1 MGGLSLRTEL
11 PLSNN
16 PPQYRQKSSLSG
28 QCQPKRGATKHPYIE
43 SWNVIARLS
52 LFPLTHF
59 HFLISYSE
67 TGSLNIMTGSLL
79 DTTWI
84 WHPEWQDSAS
94 DSAGAFVHFRK
105 PFAVPE
111 ALPTTPVVL
120 QVTADTKYRMHINGH
135 LAHVGPVKGDAHMW
149 FYDEVDIAP
158 FLQPGV
164 NNIGIH
170 VLRLYHGT
178 AYGTSFPRMAIPGL
192 FVRMPD
198 ITARE
203 TFQLQS
209 DDSWLTALD
218 LSRKLPT
225 HQKEDDFLH
234 IYEDVISSSTADLQ
248 WVPAKCLKLPK
259 SHGLGPPWRLVPRM
273 IPEATLAR
281 TTFKT
286 VHNVRSTNSKQS
298 WEALLTTSLDNRS
311 GDHEKKGIRLPAG
324 TSHHIELEAPHHLAA
339 FLSFRFL
346 RPHKGGSSLTIR
358 YSECYEDE
366 PTFVPYIRCKGDRC
380 DTSKKL
386 LGPEDR
392 YVLSGAQGAKAAEV
406 LQYARDASLEE
417 TYTPFHFRTFRFLT
431 LIIQVAED
439 EDLVFAG
446 INVDETHYPLD
457 VTATACTTH
466 ELYDDLWNV
475 SIRTLTNCM
484 HDCYEDCPFYEQLQ
498 YAMDTRS
505 SCLFTYAVSGDDRL
519 ARQAL
524 LQLHGTY
531 RAELGLIASRGPAA
545 QVQIIP
551 HFSLFWILTVV
562 DHFEH
567 FGDASF
573 TRQFL
578 SAADGIFE
586 SFERRLNADLG
597 LVAADTSSFW
607 EFVDWTPEWQPRGV
621 PPAAERTGYLT
632 LTSLLYAHTLKR
644 LSTILSDVGRPGLK
658 GEFEGRSV
666 SLIEAVRKHCRV
678 GEVFTDGLA
687 STADRSQDFS
697 QQTQI
702 WAVLSG
708 AVSGDAAR
716 GLLKTCLP
724 VLNPFLGTNDPGPDR
739 ETSFTAPSLAMTFY
753 VFRALSTAGGTL
765 YDDAFHEMWSPWRLQ
780 LAQNLTTW
788 CEDHVTHRSDCHAWG
803 CSPLH
808 ELTVE
813 VAGVRPAEPG
823 WGSVDFRPRTALFP
837 RFDGKVPLGARGV
850 AHVKW
855 KQDDG
860 HGVGTIVSIA
870 MEGPRVEAGGIPVY
884 VTFPDGREERHI
896 GRSLTFKF

>member
-1 MGGLSLRTEL
+1 M
-11 PLSNN
+11 
-16 PPQYRQKSSLSG
+16 
-28 QCQPKRGATKHPYIE
+28 A
-43 SWNVIARLS
+43 
-52 LFPLTHF
+52 
-59 HFLISYSE
+59 
-67 TGSLNIMTGSLL
+67 GSLL
-79 DTTWI
+79 DTTLI

-105 PFAVPE
+105 SFAVPGP
-111 ALPTTPVVL
+111 LPTTPVVL
-120 QVTADTKYRMHINGH
+120 QVTADTKYRMYINGH
-135 LAHVGPVKGDAHMW
+135 FVHAGPVKGDKHMW

-158 FLQPGV
+158 FLQPQPGV

-178 AYGTSFPRMAIPGL
+178 PYGTSFPRMAFPGL
-192 FVRMPD
+192 FVRVPD

-209 DDSWLTALD
+209 DDSWLAALD
-218 LSRKLPT
+218 PSRKLPT

-234 IYEDVISSSTADLQ
+234 IYEAVNSLSPTGLE

-259 SHGLGPPWRLVPRM
+259 SHGLSPPWRLVPRM
-273 IPEATLAR
+273 IPQAR
-281 TTFKT
+281 INPTTFKT
-286 VHNVRSTNSKQS
+286 VHNVRSSISKEKWKKLVANRINDRASGQ
-298 WEALLTTSLDNRS
+298 EETS
-311 GDHEKKGIRLPAG
+311 IRLPAG

-339 FLSFRFL
+339 FLNFRFL
-346 RPHKGGSSLTIR
+346 RPRKGGSSLTVR

-386 LGPEDR
+386 LGPEDQ
-392 YVLSGAQGAKAAEV
+392 YVLSGAQGIKAAEV
-406 LQYARDASLEE
+406 LQYTQNASLEE

-431 LIIQVAED
+431 LIIQVADD

-446 INVDETHYPLD
+446 IDVDETHYPLD
-457 VTATACTTH
+457 VTSTASTAN
-466 ELYDDLWNV
+466 ELYDDLWRV

-505 SCLFTYAVSGDDRL
+505 SCLFTYAASGDDRL

-531 RAELGLIASRGPAA
+531 RAELGLTASRGPAA

-551 HFSLFWILTVV
+551 HFSLFWILAVV

-567 FGDASF
+567 FGDVLF

-578 SAADGIFE
+578 PAADGIFE
-586 SFERRLNADLG
+586 SFQRRINPNLG
-597 LVAADTSSFW
+597 LVSAETSSFW
-607 EFVDWTPEWQPRGV
+607 EFVDWTPEWRPQGV

-632 LTSLLYAHTLKR
+632 FTSLLYAHTLKR
-644 LSTILSDVGRPGLK
+644 LSTILGAVGRSGLK
-658 GEFEGRSV
+658 EEFEVRAA
-666 SLIEAVRKHCRV
+666 SLLEAVRKYCRV
-678 GEVFTDGLA
+678 GDVFTDGLA
-687 STADRSQDFS
+687 LTADRSQDFS

-702 WAVLSG
+702 WAILGG

-716 GLLKTCLP
+716 DLLKTCLP
-724 VLNPFLGTNDPGPDR
+724 VLSQSFTTKEETISTDPDR
-739 ETSFTAPSLAMTFY
+739 KTNFTAPSLAMTFY
-753 VFRALSTAGGTL
+753 VFRALSAVGGTL

-813 VAGVRPAEPG
+813 VAGLRPAEPG
-823 WGSVDFRPRTALFP
+823 WASVAFSPRTALFP
-837 RFDGKVPLGARGV
+837 RFEGKVPLGPRGI

-855 KQDDG
+855 ERTDEDG
-860 HGVGTIVSIA
+860 EGTIVSI
-870 MEGPRVEAGGIPVY
+870 MVEGPRVEAGGVPIF
-884 VTFPDGREERHI
+884 VTFPDGHEEKHVGHNLAFR
-896 GRSLTFKF
+896 F

>member
-1 MGGLSLRTEL
+1 M
-11 PLSNN
+11 
-16 PPQYRQKSSLSG
+16 
-28 QCQPKRGATKHPYIE
+28 A
-43 SWNVIARLS
+43 
-52 LFPLTHF
+52 
-59 HFLISYSE
+59 
-67 TGSLNIMTGSLL
+67 GSLL

-84 WHPEWQDSAS
+84 WHPEWQDYAP

-105 PFAVPE
+105 SFAVPE
-111 ALPTTPVVL
+111 HLPTTPVLL
-120 QVTADTKYRMHINGH
+120 QVTADTKYRMYVNGR
-135 LAHVGPVKGDAHMW
+135 LAHVGPIKGDEHMW

-178 AYGTSFPRMAIPGL
+178 SYGTSFPRMAIPGL
-192 FVRMPD
+192 FVRVPD
-198 ITARE
+198 ITTRE
-203 TFQLQS
+203 KFQLQS

-218 LSRKLPT
+218 PCRKLPT

-234 IYEDVISSSTADLQ
+234 IYENVGSLSPDDLE
-248 WVPAKCLKLPK
+248 WFPAKCLKLPK

-273 IPEATLAR
+273 IPEARITPTA
-281 TTFKT
+281 FKA
-286 VHNVRSTNSKQS
+286 VHNVRSTISKQS
-298 WEALLTTSLDNRS
+298 WEVLLTNSLDNNS
-311 GDHEKKGIRLPAG
+311 GDPEKKGIRLPAG

-346 RPHKGGSSLTIR
+346 RPNKRGSLLTIR

-366 PTFVPYIRCKGDRC
+366 PTFIPYLRCKGDRC
-380 DTSKKL
+380 DTSKTL

-392 YVLSGAQGAKAAEV
+392 YVLSGAQGIKAAEA
-406 LQYARDASLEE
+406 LQYARIASLEE
-417 TYTPFHFRTFRFLT
+417 RYTPFHFRTFRFLT
-431 LIIQVAED
+431 LIIQVAKD
-439 EDLVFAG
+439 EDLVLTG
-446 INVDETHYPLD
+446 IDVDETHYPLD
-457 VTATACTTH
+457 VTAIASTANQ
-466 ELYDDLWNV
+466 LYDNLWNV

-505 SCLFTYAVSGDDRL
+505 SCLFTYALSGDDRL

-531 RAELGLIASRGPAA
+531 RAELGLTESRGPAS

-551 HFSLFWILTVV
+551 HFSLFWILAVV
-562 DHFEH
+562 DHFKH

-578 SAADGIFE
+578 PAADGIFE
-586 SFERRLNADLG
+586 SFAGRTDPKLG
-597 LVAADTSSFW
+597 LVAANTSSFW
-607 EFVDWTPEWQPRGV
+607 EFVDWTPEWRPRGV
-621 PPAAERTGYLT
+621 PPTADRTGYLT
-632 LTSLLYAHTLKR
+632 FTSLLYAHTLKR
-644 LSTILSDVGRPGLK
+644 LSTILAAVGRPGLK
-658 GEFEGRSV
+658 EEYEGRAS

-678 GEVFTDGLA
+678 GEIFTDGLA

-708 AVSGDAAR
+708 AASGDAAR
-716 GLLKTCLP
+716 DLLKTCLP
-724 VLNPFLGTNDPGPDR
+724 VLNRSLATNKETKPSSPDR
-739 ETSFTAPSLAMTFY
+739 ETRFTAPSLAMTFY
-753 VFRALSTAGGTL
+753 IFRALSAAGGTL

-803 CSPLH
+803 CSPLY

-823 WGSVDFRPRTALFP
+823 WGSVAFRPRTALFP
-837 RFDGKVPLGARGV
+837 RFEGKVPLGASGI

-855 KQDDG
+855 ERTEEDG
-860 HGVGTIVSIA
+860 ERTIVSIT
-870 MEGPRVEAGGIPVY
+870 MEGPRIEAGGIPIF
-884 VTFPDGREERHI
+884 VTFPDGHEERHV
-896 GRSLTFKF
+896 GRSLTLNL